1 MGKRVVLKFEWN
13 EEKSISNLQ
22 KHGVSFEEA
31 KEVFEDPFHISK
43 LDHRFDY
50 FEERWITLGST
61 SKDKIL
67 VVANMFFDENG
78 EEIIRIISARKANQ
92 KERKFYEQ
100 H

>member
-1 MGKRVVLKFEWN
+1 MKFEWN
-13 EEKSISNLQ
+13 EEKSMHNLQ

-61 SKDKIL
+61 KKDKIL
-67 VVANMFFDENG
+67 VVANIFFDDNG

-92 KERKFYEQ
+92 KERIFYEQ

>member
-1 MGKRVVLKFEWN
+1 MRFEWN
-13 EEKSISNLQ
+13 EEKSIHNLQ
-22 KHGVSFEEA
+22 KHGISFEEA

-61 SKDKIL
+61 KKDKIL
-67 VVANMFFDENG
+67 VVANIFFDENG
-78 EEIIRIISARKANQ
+78 EEVIRIISARRANQ
-92 KERKFYEQ
+92 KERRFYEQ